1 MASTTGAPT
10 GKSASAIG
18 DWIPFSL
25 LLLLRLLL
33 LSLSLLLWLW
43 LLLCWLRRLR
53 LLLCWLSLLLRHLSF
68 CKLRSVLK
76 QLLLLCDPLFDTT
89 CKTSR
94 EAWPGMF
101 GSRCYTPRRGTAQR

>member
-53 LLLCWLSLLLRHLSF
+53 LLLCWLSLLLRHLNF
-68 CKLRSVLK
+68 PKLRSVA
-76 QLLLLCDPLFDTT
+76 P
-89 CKTSR
+89 
-94 EAWPGMF
+94 
-101 GSRCYTPRRGTAQR
+101 